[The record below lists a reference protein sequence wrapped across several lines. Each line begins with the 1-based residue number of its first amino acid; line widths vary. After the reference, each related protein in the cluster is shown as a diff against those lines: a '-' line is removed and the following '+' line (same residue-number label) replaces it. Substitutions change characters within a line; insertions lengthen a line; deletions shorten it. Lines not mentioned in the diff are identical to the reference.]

1 MKFIEKAKSDFQTD
15 STINT
20 IRQQVSSALPRLPSA
35 TGQYLVEKVPI
46 VQWLPYYEPKW
57 ILSDFIAGMTIGVMM
72 IPQALAYAK
81 IATIP
86 GEFGLYSSWLP
97 AAIYVFMG
105 TSKVISSQLDLSTGP
120 TSIMG
125 LLTAEIISDLKTD
138 GFAPEEIASA
148 VALMVGIY
156 SLVLGLLKLGFILD
170 YISVPVLSGFLSA
183 AAITILLGQVGSLVG
198 LSNVPSGT
206 ASIINNVFS
215 RIPEMEPLTIAIGF
229 SGIVMLYI
237 LEFIGK
243 KWGKKSSVIK
253 FICSSRAVIVLFIYT
268 TISFLVN
275 RNRSVPLWAISK
287 VKANGLQAPKIPVA
301 GLVSKVTTRAIAPLV
316 AAALEHLA
324 IGKAFGRKNKYS
336 IDESQ
341 ELCYLGVTNTINS
354 LFGAMSVGGAMSR
367 TAVNSE
373 CGVKSPMSGA
383 FTAGF
388 ILLTLYKLSG
398 VLFWIPK
405 ATLSAIII
413 MAVIHIIGP
422 ASLFYRY
429 WRISFPDFVASM
441 LSFWVTLFVST
452 EMGIAFAVLFSI
464 GYTLVR
470 SAFPKVKVSSAMSAR
485 NDTTLQAQK
494 SVSTTPKDALI
505 PDDAM
510 LVSFTDSIF
519 FPNAGRVKK
528 SVIESVKV
536 QFESQAT
543 VGESEGKSPDR
554 SWSVA
559 SAKRIEMLRKRNKI
573 VASSSPMSIM
583 VWDFTQVPF
592 VDVTGVQTMAEIK
605 DEVKQYV
612 GKQMVLRFV
621 GMNHKVRRR
630 FARAGWKVVN
640 DRDIDDEVSDEIDVA
655 YEELGSA
662 LWDRTNPKEQEK
674 VGLGETEY
682 YGLSDE
688 PQR

>member
-20 IRQQVSSALPRLPSA
+20 IRRKAGAALPRIPSA
-35 TGQYLVEKVPI
+35 TGQYLIEKVPI
-46 VQWLPYYEPKW
+46 VQWVTQYDPKW
-57 ILSDFIAGMTIGVMM
+57 ILSDFIAGMTIGIMM

-105 TSKVISSQLDLSTGP
+105 TSKDLSTGP

-125 LLTAEIISDLKTD
+125 LLTAEIIGDLKSE
-138 GFAPEEIASA
+138 GFAPEDISSA

-156 SLVLGLLKLGFILD
+156 SLMVGLLKLGFVLD

-183 AAITILLGQVGSLVG
+183 AALTILLGQVGSLVG
-198 LSNVPSGT
+198 LSDVPSGT

-229 SGIVMLYI
+229 SGIILLYA

-243 KWGKKSSVIK
+243 RWGKKSAILK
-253 FICSSRAVIVLFIYT
+253 FICSSRAVIILFIFT
-268 TISFLVN
+268 TISFVVN
-275 RNRSVPLWAISK
+275 KDKKTPLWAISK
-287 VKANGLQAPKIPVA
+287 VKANGLRAPRIPA
-301 GLVSKVTTRAIAPLV
+301 TDLVSKVTTRAIAPLV
-316 AAALEHLA
+316 ASALEHLA
-324 IGKAFGRKNKYS
+324 IGKAFGRNNNYA

-341 ELCYLGVTNTINS
+341 ELCYLGVANTINS

-398 VLFWIPK
+398 ALFWIPK

-422 ASLFYRY
+422 VSLFYRY
-429 WRISFPDFVASM
+429 WRMSFPDFVASM

-452 EMGIAFAVLFSI
+452 EMGIAFAVVFSI
-464 GYTLVR
+464 GYTLVQ
-470 SAFPKVKVSSAMSAR
+470 SAFPKVKTFSPMSGKSNMVPRTMTAPASA
-485 NDTTLQAQK
+485 
-494 SVSTTPKDALI
+494 PEDAFV

-510 LVSFTDSIF
+510 LISFTDSIF

-536 QFESQAT
+536 QFEPRMTTEQR
-543 VGESEGKSPDR
+543 ERKSSDR

-559 SAKRIEMLRKRNKI
+559 SAKRIEMLRKRNNVVPSNKQMT
-573 VASSSPMSIM
+573 VM
-583 VWDFTQVPF
+583 VWDLTHVPF
-592 VDVTGVQTMAEIK
+592 VDVTGVQTLAELK
-605 DEVKQYV
+605 EEVKQYV
-612 GKQMVLRFV
+612 GKQMALRIV
-621 GMNHKVRRR
+621 GMNNKARRR
-630 FARAGWKVVN
+630 FARAGWKLVE
-640 DRDIDDEVSDEIDVA
+640 DREVDDEVLEDVDVV
-655 YEELGSA
+655 YERLETA
-662 LWDRTNPKEQEK
+662 LWDRNYTSEREK
-674 VGLGETEY
+674 ASLEEREY
-682 YGLSDE
+682 YN
-688 PQR
+688 QRE

>member
-1 MKFIEKAKSDFQTD
+1 MKFIDKAKSDFQTD

-20 IRQQVSSALPRLPSA
+20 IRKKVHAGLPRLPSA
-35 TGQYLVEKVPI
+35 TGQYLIEKVPI
-46 VQWLPYYEPKW
+46 VQWISQYDPKW

-105 TSKVISSQLDLSTGP
+105 TSKDLSTGP

-125 LLTAEIISDLKTD
+125 LLTAEIIGDLKTE
-138 GFAPEEIASA
+138 GFAPEDISSA

-156 SLVLGLLKLGFILD
+156 SLMVGLLKLGFILD

-198 LSNVPSGT
+198 LSDVPSGT
-206 ASIINNVFS
+206 ASIISNVLT
-215 RIPEMEPLTIAIGF
+215 RIPDMEPLTIAIGF

-243 KWGKKSSVIK
+243 KWGKKSPAIK
-253 FICSSRAVIVLFIYT
+253 FICSSRAVIILVLYT

-275 RNRSVPLWAISK
+275 KDKKTPLWAISK
-287 VKANGLQAPKIPVA
+287 VKANGIKAPKIPA
-301 GLVSKVTTRAIAPLV
+301 TELVSKVTTRAIAPLV
-316 AAALEHLA
+316 ASALEHLA
-324 IGKAFGRKNKYS
+324 IGKAFGRKNDYA

-341 ELCYLGVTNTINS
+341 ELCYLGLTNTVNS

-373 CGVKSPMSGA
+373 CGVKSPLSGA
-383 FTAGF
+383 FTSGF

-398 VLFWIPK
+398 ALFWIPK

-452 EMGIAFAVLFSI
+452 EMGIAFAVVFSI

-470 SAFPKVKVSSAMSAR
+470 SAFPKVKTFSATSGQNGMIP
-485 NDTTLQAQK
+485 QAK
-494 SVSTTPKDALI
+494 VAAPSPSGDNLVPE
-505 PDDAM
+505 DAM

-519 FPNAGRVKK
+519 FPNAGRVKR
-528 SVIESVKV
+528 SVIEAVKV
-536 QFESQAT
+536 QFEPQTAMNQSQA
-543 VGESEGKSPDR
+543 KSADR

-559 SAKRIEMLRKRNKI
+559 SAKRIELLRKRNNVVPSNKQMT
-573 VASSSPMSIM
+573 VM
-583 VWDFTQVPF
+583 VWDMTHVPF
-592 VDVTGVQTMAEIK
+592 VDVTGVQTLAELK

-612 GKQMVLRFV
+612 GKQLVLRLV
-621 GMNHKVRRR
+621 GMNNKARRR
-630 FARAGWKVVN
+630 FARAGWKVIE
-640 DRDIDDEVSDEIDVA
+640 DREVDDGMSGDEDVM
-655 YEELGSA
+655 YERLDAA
-662 LWDRTNPKEQEK
+662 LWDRPYCNEREK
-674 VGLGETEY
+674 TGLEEREY
-682 YGLSDE
+682 YIPRDE
-688 PQR
+688 SQ

>member
-1 MKFIEKAKSDFQTD
+1 MKFFEKAKSDFQTD

-20 IRQQVSSALPRLPSA
+20 VRKKVNAALPRIPSA
-35 TGQYLVEKVPI
+35 TGQYLIQKIPI
-46 VQWLPYYEPKW
+46 VQWLPQYDPKW
-57 ILSDFIAGMTIGVMM
+57 LLSDFIAGMTIGVMM

-86 GEFGLYSSWLP
+86 GEFGLYSAWLP

-105 TSKVISSQLDLSTGP
+105 TSKGALTKISLSTGP

-125 LLTAEIISDLKTD
+125 LLTAEIIFDLKTE
-138 GFAPEEIASA
+138 GFAPEDISSA

-156 SLVLGLLKLGFILD
+156 SLIVGLLKLGFVLE

-198 LSNVPSGT
+198 LSDVPSGT
-206 ASIINNVFS
+206 SSIISNVLS

-229 SGIVMLYI
+229 SGILMLYI

-243 KWGKKSSVIK
+243 KWGKKSPAIK
-253 FICSSRAVIVLFIYT
+253 FMCSSRAVLLLVIYT

-275 RNRSVPLWAISK
+275 KDKKTPLWAISK
-287 VKANGLQAPKIPVA
+287 VKANGLRAPKIPA
-301 GLVSKVTTRAIAPLV
+301 TDLVSKVAMRAIAPLV
-316 AAALEHLA
+316 ASALEHLA
-324 IGKAFGRKNKYS
+324 IGKAFGRKNNYA

-341 ELCYLGVTNTINS
+341 ELCYLGVTNTVNS

-373 CGVKSPMSGA
+373 CGVKSPLSGA

-388 ILLTLYKLSG
+388 IILTLYKLSG
-398 VLFWIPK
+398 ALFWIPK

-422 ASLFYRY
+422 TSLFYRY

-470 SAFPKVKVSSAMSAR
+470 SAFPKVKTLSATSGR
-485 NDTTLQAQK
+485 NRAIPQAQAPAPRTAEDTF
-494 SVSTTPKDALI
+494 VPE
-505 PDDAM
+505 DAM

-528 SVIESVKV
+528 SVLESVKV
-536 QFESQAT
+536 QFEPQQA
-543 VGESEGKSPDR
+543 VEPNSADR

-559 SAKRIEMLRKRNKI
+559 SAKRIEMLRKRDNVVPSEKAMC
-573 VASSSPMSIM
+573 VM
-583 VWDFTQVPF
+583 VWDLTHVPF
-592 VDVTGVQTMAEIK
+592 IDVTGVQLLAELK
-605 DEVKQYV
+605 EEVKQHV
-612 GKQMVLRFV
+612 GKQMELRLV
-621 GMNHKVRRR
+621 GMNNKARRR
-630 FARAGWKVVN
+630 FARAGWKVVEE
-640 DRDIDDEVSDEIDVA
+640 REIDDRMPGDAEVV
-655 YEELGSA
+655 YERIETA
-662 LWDRTNPKEQEK
+662 LWDRVYSYGTEKASLQER
-674 VGLGETEY
+674 EY
-682 YGLSDE
+682 YSPE
-688 PQR
+688 EESPRR

>member
-1 MKFIEKAKSDFQTD
+1 MKFFEEAKSDFQTD

-20 IRQQVSSALPRLPSA
+20 VRRKVASGLPRLPQA
-35 TGQYLVEKVPI
+35 TGQYLIEKVPI
-46 VQWLPYYEPKW
+46 VQWLPQYHPKW
-57 ILSDFIAGMTIGVMM
+57 LLSDFIAGMTIGVMM

-105 TSKVISSQLDLSTGP
+105 TSKGAYGQYNLSTGP

-125 LLTAEIISDLKTD
+125 LLTAEIITDLKTE
-138 GFAPEEIASA
+138 GFAAQDISSA

-156 SLVLGLLKLGFILD
+156 SLIVGLLKLGFILE

-198 LSNVPSGT
+198 LSDVPSGT
-206 ASIINNVFS
+206 SAIISNVLS

-229 SGIVMLYI
+229 SGILMLYI

-243 KWGKKSSVIK
+243 KWGKKSAIIK
-253 FICSSRAVIVLFIYT
+253 FACSSRAVILLLIYT

-275 RNRSVPLWAISK
+275 KDRADPLWAISK
-287 VKANGLQAPKIPVA
+287 VKANGLQAPKIPA
-301 GLVSKVTTRAIAPLV
+301 GDLVSKVTTRAIAPLV
-316 AAALEHLA
+316 ASALEHLA
-324 IGKAFGRKNKYS
+324 IGKAFGRKNNYT

-341 ELCYLGVTNTINS
+341 ELCYLGITNTINS

-373 CGVKSPMSGA
+373 CGVKSPLSGA

-398 VLFWIPK
+398 ALFWIPK

-422 ASLFYRY
+422 VSVFYRY
-429 WRISFPDFVASM
+429 WRISFMDFVASM

-470 SAFPKVKVSSAMSAR
+470 SAFPKVKTFSATSGQNRTIQREQAAVSSVAE
-485 NDTTLQAQK
+485 DTF
-494 SVSTTPKDALI
+494 VPE
-505 PDDAM
+505 DAM

-519 FPNAGRVKK
+519 FPNAGRIKK
-528 SVIESVKV
+528 SVLESVKV
-536 QFESQAT
+536 QFERQEVGDQSQSNS
-543 VGESEGKSPDR
+543 VDR

-559 SAKRIEMLRKRNKI
+559 SSKRIEMLRKRDN
-573 VASSSPMSIM
+573 VMPSSKQMAVM
-583 VWDFTQVPF
+583 VWDLTHVPF
-592 VDVTGVQTMAEIK
+592 IDVTGVQTLSELK
-605 DEVKQYV
+605 EETKQHV
-612 GKQMVLRFV
+612 GKQMSLRLV
-621 GMNHKVRRR
+621 GMNSKARRR
-630 FARAGWKVVN
+630 FSRAGWKIVQ
-640 DRDIDDEVSDEIDVA
+640 DREVDDSTPEHVDVA
-655 YEELGSA
+655 YETIEAA
-662 LWDRTNPKEQEK
+662 LWDRDSADRDEK
-674 VGLGETEY
+674 SGLQGRAY
-682 YGLSDE
+682 YSPREGS
-688 PQR
+688 P

>member
-1 MKFIEKAKSDFQTD
+1 
-15 STINT
+15 
-20 IRQQVSSALPRLPSA
+20 
-35 TGQYLVEKVPI
+35 
-46 VQWLPYYEPKW
+46 
-57 ILSDFIAGMTIGVMM
+57 M

-105 TSKVISSQLDLSTGP
+105 TSKDLSTGP

-125 LLTAEIISDLKTD
+125 LLTAEIIGDLKSE
-138 GFAPEEIASA
+138 GFAPEDISSA
-148 VALMVGIY
+148 VALMV
-156 SLVLGLLKLGFILD
+156 
-170 YISVPVLSGFLSA
+170 VLSGFLSA
-183 AAITILLGQVGSLVG
+183 AALTILLGQVGSLVG
-198 LSNVPSGT
+198 LSDVPSGT

-229 SGIVMLYI
+229 SGIILLYA

-243 KWGKKSSVIK
+243 RWGKKSAVLK
-253 FICSSRAVIVLFIYT
+253 FICSSRAVIILFIFT
-268 TISFLVN
+268 TISFVVN
-275 RNRSVPLWAISK
+275 KDKKTPLWAISK
-287 VKANGLQAPKIPVA
+287 VKANGLRAPRMPA
-301 GLVSKVTTRAIAPLV
+301 TDLVSKVTTRAIAPLV
-316 AAALEHLA
+316 ASALEHLA
-324 IGKAFGRKNKYS
+324 IGKAFGRKNNYA

-398 VLFWIPK
+398 ALFWIPK

-422 ASLFYRY
+422 VSLFYRY
-429 WRISFPDFVASM
+429 WRMSFPDFVASM

-452 EMGIAFAVLFSI
+452 EMGIAFAVVFSI

-470 SAFPKVKVSSAMSAR
+470 SAFPKVKTFSPMSGKSNMVPRTMTAPASAPDDSF
-485 NDTTLQAQK
+485 
-494 SVSTTPKDALI
+494 V

-510 LVSFTDSIF
+510 LISFTDSIF

-536 QFESQAT
+536 QFEPRMTAEQQ
-543 VGESEGKSPDR
+543 GKKSSDR

-559 SAKRIEMLRKRNKI
+559 SAKRIEMLRKRNNVVPSNKQMT
-573 VASSSPMSIM
+573 VM
-583 VWDFTQVPF
+583 VWDLTHVPF
-592 VDVTGVQTMAEIK
+592 VDVTGVQTLAELK
-605 DEVKQYV
+605 EEVKQYV
-612 GKQMVLRFV
+612 GKQMALRIV
-621 GMNHKVRRR
+621 GMNNKARRR
-630 FARAGWKVVN
+630 FARAGWKLVE
-640 DRDIDDEVSDEIDVA
+640 DREVDDEVLEDVDVV
-655 YEELGSA
+655 YERLETA
-662 LWDRTNPKEQEK
+662 LWDRNYTSEREK
-674 VGLGETEY
+674 ASLEEREY
-682 YGLSDE
+682 YD
-688 PQR
+688 QRE

>member
-1 MKFIEKAKSDFQTD
+1 MKFIEKAKSDFETD
-15 STINT
+15 STLNT
-20 IRQQVSSALPRLPSA
+20 VRRKAGAALPRIPSA
-35 TGQYLVEKVPI
+35 TGQYLIEKVPI
-46 VQWLPYYEPKW
+46 VQWVTQYDPKW

-97 AAIYVFMG
+97 AAKYVFMG
-105 TSKVISSQLDLSTGP
+105 TSKDLSTGP

-125 LLTAEIISDLKTD
+125 LLTAEIIGDLKSE
-138 GFAPEEIASA
+138 GFAPEDISSA

-156 SLVLGLLKLGFILD
+156 SLMVGLLKLGFVLD

-183 AAITILLGQVGSLVG
+183 AALTILLGQVGSLVG
-198 LSNVPSGT
+198 LSDVPSGT

-215 RIPEMEPLTIAIGF
+215 RIPEMEPLTVAIGF
-229 SGIVMLYI
+229 SGIILLYA

-243 KWGKKSSVIK
+243 RWGKKSAVLK
-253 FICSSRAVIVLFIYT
+253 FICSSRAVIILFIFT
-268 TISFLVN
+268 TISFIVN
-275 RNRSVPLWAISK
+275 KDKKTPLWAISR
-287 VKANGLQAPKIPVA
+287 VKANGLRAPRMPA
-301 GLVSKVTTRAIAPLV
+301 TDLVSKVTTRAIAPLV
-316 AAALEHLA
+316 ASALEHLA
-324 IGKAFGRKNKYS
+324 IGKAFGRKNNYA

-398 VLFWIPK
+398 ALFWIPK

-422 ASLFYRY
+422 VSLFYRY
-429 WRISFPDFVASM
+429 WRMSFPDFVASM

-452 EMGIAFAVLFSI
+452 EMGIAFAVVFSI

-470 SAFPKVKVSSAMSAR
+470 SAFPKVKTFSPTSGKSNMVPRTMTAPASAP
-485 NDTTLQAQK
+485 D
-494 SVSTTPKDALI
+494 DAFV

-510 LVSFTDSIF
+510 LISFTDSIF

-536 QFESQAT
+536 QFEPRMTAEQQ
-543 VGESEGKSPDR
+543 GKKSSDR

-559 SAKRIEMLRKRNKI
+559 SAKRIEMLRKRNNVVPSNKQMT
-573 VASSSPMSIM
+573 VM
-583 VWDFTQVPF
+583 VWDLTHVPF
-592 VDVTGVQTMAEIK
+592 VDVTGVQTLAELK
-605 DEVKQYV
+605 EEVKQYV
-612 GKQMVLRFV
+612 GKQMALRIV
-621 GMNHKVRRR
+621 GMNNKARRR
-630 FARAGWKVVN
+630 FARAGWKLVE
-640 DRDIDDEVSDEIDVA
+640 DREVDDEVLEDVDVV
-655 YEELGSA
+655 YERLETA
-662 LWDRTNPKEQEK
+662 LWDRNYTSKREK
-674 VGLGETEY
+674 ASLEEREY
-682 YGLSDE
+682 YN
-688 PQR
+688 QRE